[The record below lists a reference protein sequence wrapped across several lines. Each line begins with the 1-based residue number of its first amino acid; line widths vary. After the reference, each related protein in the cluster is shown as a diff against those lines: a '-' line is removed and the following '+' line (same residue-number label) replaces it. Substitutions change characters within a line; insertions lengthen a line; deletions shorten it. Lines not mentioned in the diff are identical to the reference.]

1 METMEI
7 NNLSVSDRIQICL
20 AFADGGEV
28 SKLCSRYGYL
38 RDKVDADLIERAI
51 REKGREFCE
60 EFISITMKGVN
71 SRQNKEKLAA
81 FSGLAGYNA
90 QAMDG
95 ATNLVSAIGVIGT
108 SILDVFF
115 GDHQAET
122 EATIYKDLYTQQQ
135 AAEAANKASKTK
147 WYIIGGCVAAL
158 IITAGV
164 IIALKRR

>member
-1 METMEI
+1 METMDI
-7 NNLSVSDRIQICL
+7 NSLSVSDRIQICL

-38 RDKVDADLIERAI
+38 RDNVDADLIERAI

-60 EFISITMKGVN
+60 EFIALTMKGVN

-81 FSGLAGYNA
+81 FSGLVGYNDL
-90 QAMDG
+90 AMAG
-95 ATNLVSAIGVIGT
+95 ATNLLGVIGGVGT

-115 GDHQAET
+115 GDHKAET
-122 EATIYKDLYTQQQ
+122 EAAIYKDLYTQQQ
-135 AAEAANKASKTK
+135 AVEAANKAAKTK

-158 IITAGV
+158 IITAVV